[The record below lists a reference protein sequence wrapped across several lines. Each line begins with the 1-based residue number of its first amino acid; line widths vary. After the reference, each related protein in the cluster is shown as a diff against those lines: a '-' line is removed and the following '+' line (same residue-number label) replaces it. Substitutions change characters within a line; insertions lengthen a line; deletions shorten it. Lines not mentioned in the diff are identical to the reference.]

1 MKSTISYFPLEL
13 KKNRCHNG
21 DTSSRRSCCILKNE
35 KKTQQSARCVI
46 LQRLSNTA
54 ASSFV
59 ASRSPRTETAQTLSM
74 QKVREVSPLSDKQ
87 AEGTKCGCRNGAIR
101 YKSEPLELHWC
112 DQVTNKITEWAQ
124 RYTCINCAGTDLSEC
139 FMMSLH

>member
-13 KKNRCHNG
+13 KKPLSQRWHVFKA
-21 DTSSRRSCCILKNE
+21 ILLHF
-35 KKTQQSARCVI
+35 KKWKKKQQSARCFI

-112 DQVTNKITEWAQ
+112 DQVNKITEWAQ